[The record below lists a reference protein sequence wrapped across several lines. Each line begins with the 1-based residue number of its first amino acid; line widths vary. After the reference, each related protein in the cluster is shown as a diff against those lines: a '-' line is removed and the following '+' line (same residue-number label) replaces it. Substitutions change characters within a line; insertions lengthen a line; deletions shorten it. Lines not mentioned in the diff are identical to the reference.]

1 MIKNKVLISKETKW
15 KKKNKIKINK
25 IKLILVK
32 CFNTENLSNYI
43 LNYKYK
49 VWYLDWV
56 GNEIFSIFIFFK
68 KYIEIY
74 SEYNDRKFRKKL
86 NFINY

>member
-1 MIKNKVLISKETKW
+1 M

-25 IKLILVK
+25 IKLISVK

-68 KYIEIY
+68 EIY
-74 SEYNDRKFRKKL
+74 RNIFR
-86 NFINY
+86 I

>member
-25 IKLILVK
+25 IKLISVK

-49 VWYLDWV
+49 VWYLDW
-56 GNEIFSIFIFFK
+56 
-68 KYIEIY
+68 
-74 SEYNDRKFRKKL
+74 
-86 NFINY
+86 